1 MGGWLYSDMGRLTGG
16 VENGLGQGVLG
27 NLMSSDGVQADL
39 ARRMNQAYA
48 FPPGRGGHSD
58 AEGVANGGGRRRNV
72 LQNAGMAAAQGG
84 HEIRLPRFAEGKDK
98 DMHKVR
104 GMIKEGLSNE
114 EIAVRLA
121 EMPGTRL
128 ADREEIDEMRRRL
141 SESKEVEGDDDDDY
155 STGES
160 AGSAG
165 EDEPSRN
172 HESGPTY
179 RVTAGDPFVPMKVK
193 DGASGLHV
201 GGGNLEYDGDGSDS
215 DFLSTPPPKKSSSML
230 LAVEAFVDGAQ
241 DVAGDG
247 GLDGGV
253 RGRKVVGVGM
263 EDGSGGGTRVQAS
276 VARNLAIGTLEE
288 GELDAC
294 EVIM

>member
-1 MGGWLYSDMGRLTGG
+1 MGRLTGG
-16 VENGLGQGVLG
+16 VEKGLGQGVLG

-39 ARRMNQAYA
+39 ARRMDQAYA
-48 FPPGRGGHSD
+48 FLPGRGGHSN
-58 AEGVANGGGRRRNV
+58 AEGVANGGGRRRN
-72 LQNAGMAAAQGG
+72 LMQHAGMVAAQGG

-104 GMIKEGLSNE
+104 GMIREGLSND

-128 ADREEIDEMRRRL
+128 ADREEIDEIRRRL
-141 SESKEVEGDDDDDY
+141 SESNEVEGDDQGGY

-160 AGSAG
+160 AGSPG

-193 DGASGLHV
+193 DGISGLQVH

-215 DFLSTPPPKKSSSML
+215 DILSTPPPKKSSSML
-230 LAVEAFVDGAQ
+230 LAVEAFVDGTQ
-241 DVAGDG
+241 DVARDG
-247 GLDGGV
+247 GLDGRI
-253 RGRKVVGVGM
+253 RGSKAIGEEM
-263 EDGSGGGTRVQAS
+263 EGGSGAGASLARV
-276 VARNLAIGTLEE
+276 RNLAVGTL
-288 GELDAC
+288 GDGGLDAC